1 MPRRE
6 KRRHSLESTFDMRD
20 PLYVLLLAVQIDE
33 SINPDWLEAPLRYY
47 GNKDDYRRAL
57 AYLSKGANH
66 RKQSPPTT
74 PLTPVI
80 LSGLIADQQAR
91 EQEGAANNKKGAD
104 ADTFAIDWIP
114 APELV
119 SCCMTLRK
127 NSLERIARRRK
138 TRKLRIAAFLVAVGF
153 VCGVGKSIYL
163 SSVFRYSMNETDILL
178 LDCTS
183 SLSSDDNV
191 HGTKHD

>member
-6 KRRHSLESTFDMRD
+6 KRRHSTESTFDMRD
-20 PLYVLLLAVQIDE
+20 PIYVLLLAVQMDE
-33 SINPDWLEAPLRYY
+33 SINPEWLEAPLRYY

-66 RKQSPPTT
+66 RKQQPAPTT
-74 PLTPVI
+74 PLTPVV

-91 EQEGAANNKKGAD
+91 EQEGAAANNKKGAD
-104 ADTFAIDWIP
+104 AETFAIDWIP

-138 TRKLRIAAFLVAVGF
+138 TRKLRIAAFLVAIGF
-153 VCGVGKSIYL
+153 VCGLGKSIY
-163 SSVFRYSMNETDILL
+163 SSIASFRY
-178 LDCTS
+178 
-183 SLSSDDNV
+183 
-191 HGTKHD
+191 KHERN